1 MPFGIIGR
9 TGPGLRQVVW
19 FGDRSTGR
27 GTFGVQFGARHCNQW
42 GLYGVRVRQCHDAAL
57 LPNYFRQTCYE
68 LMIIT
73 NCGLSGQRCSRH
85 TLFPLYFSICFC
97 LSRVANL
104 LWTMSAHQWCGLRLW
119 SYYNTG
125 LSPAKMVLVLVLVLR
140 KWSCSW
146 SCSCS
151 SGLGFGSV
159 RVKLS
164 FMVIQICN
172 KKLSYSRDSA

>member
-1 MPFGIIGR
+1 MIKLSRGRSVGLLVPPCVVRPVHCRKTADWIRMPFGIICR
-9 TGPGLRQVVW
+9 TGPGMGRYSGV
-19 FGDRSTGR
+19 GDRSTGR

-104 LWTMSAHQWCGLRLW
+104 LWTMSAHQ
-119 SYYNTG
+119 
-125 LSPAKMVLVLVLVLR
+125 
-140 KWSCSW
+140 
-146 SCSCS
+146 
-151 SGLGFGSV
+151 
-159 RVKLS
+159 
-164 FMVIQICN
+164 
-172 KKLSYSRDSA
+172 